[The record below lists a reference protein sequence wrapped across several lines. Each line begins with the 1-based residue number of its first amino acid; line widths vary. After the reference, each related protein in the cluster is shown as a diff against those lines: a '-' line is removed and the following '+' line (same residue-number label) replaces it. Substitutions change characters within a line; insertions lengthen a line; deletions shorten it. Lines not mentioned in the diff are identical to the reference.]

1 MLEIFN
7 VLHACIY
14 EQKNCPLR
22 PKNDVQKVF
31 LHVEDILQLRQE
43 PLIDIG
49 HLPDFIDRVTSMEG
63 GGYRKYAFVSR
74 VYKLLIDIL
83 N

>member
-1 MLEIFN
+1 M
-7 VLHACIY
+7 
-14 EQKNCPLR
+14 
-22 PKNDVQKVF
+22 NDVQKVF

-49 HLPDFIDRVTSMEG
+49 HLPNLIDRIASMKG
-63 GGYRKYAFVSR
+63 GGNRKYAFVSR
-74 VYKLLIDIL
+74 VYELLIDIL